1 MMPDRIDE
9 LLALG
14 HARLAGCTAGPFD
27 AESKSVESFLH
38 MVTQEIA
45 DLLAVDNPTTVWL

>member
-27 AESKSVESFLH
+27 AESKSVESFLYV
-38 MVTQEIA
+38 VTQEIA